1 MRNFAA
7 TPLGNISLNMIKKL
21 FDNLFSGGSR
31 EAAAKASEHVI
42 YQDFEIRPAP
52 AKESNG
58 WRVQG
63 TIVKESGGEIREH
76 LFIRADACTD
86 RESAVALTV
95 RKARQLI
102 DEQGERLFG

>member
-1 MRNFAA
+1 
-7 TPLGNISLNMIKKL
+7 MIRKFIDKL
-21 FDNLFSGGSR
+21 FGGGDR
-31 EAAAKASEHVI
+31 KAGTRPEVGVV

-52 AKESNG
+52 VKDSNG

-63 TIVKESGGEIREH
+63 TILKESGDDSREH
-76 LFIRADACTD
+76 VFIRADACMD

-102 DEQGERLFG
+102 DERGDKLFD

>member
-1 MRNFAA
+1 
-7 TPLGNISLNMIKKL
+7 MIKKL
-21 FDNLFSGGSR
+21 FDKLFSGGNRDSG
-31 EAAAKASEHVI
+31 AKPSASVI

-52 AKESNG
+52 AKETSG

-63 TIVKESGGEIREH
+63 TIVRESGGESREH
-76 LFIRADACTD
+76 TFIRADACTD

-102 DEQGERLFG
+102 DEQGEKLFD